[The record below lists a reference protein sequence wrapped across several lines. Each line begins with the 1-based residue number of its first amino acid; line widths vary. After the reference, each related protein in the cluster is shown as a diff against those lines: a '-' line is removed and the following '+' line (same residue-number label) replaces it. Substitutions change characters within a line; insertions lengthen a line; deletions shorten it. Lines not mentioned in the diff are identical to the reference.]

1 MVPDSTP
8 SPSGFVGPGPAQQR
22 CRHFGPGSASVTGG
36 GQNGCTETEPWGDN
50 LNPAATG
57 IFRVGFLNHGGFSV
71 EAAKGKSKE
80 QKLYNHLIKYKF
92 SSMGLAEN
100 NVHWNSV
107 PADERLEDRTR
118 GWFEQLA
125 RNTTYFKDCP
135 IKTPHQWGSC
145 DLWSI
150 NKAAYHIASHGSDP
164 SSLGRWTWTHYRGKM
179 ANMSG

>member
-1 MVPDSTP
+1 MR
-8 SPSGFVGPGPAQQR
+8 QLK
-22 CRHFGPGSASVTGG
+22 
-36 GQNGCTETEPWGDN
+36 E
-50 LNPAATG
+50 
-57 IFRVGFLNHGGFSV
+57 
-71 EAAKGKSKE
+71 KKE

-125 RNTTYFKDCP
+125 RNTIYFKDCP
-135 IKTPHQWGSC
+135 VKTPHQWGGC

-150 NKAAYHIASHGSDP
+150 DKAAYRIASRGSDP
-164 SSLGRWTWTHYRGKM
+164 SGLGRWTWTRYRGKNGKHVRVV
-179 ANMSG
+179 AAYCPVENKSGPDSVWNQHKSFFIAKMILETQERFSTVT